1 MSELLRQ
8 QKDWQA
14 VEMEATE
21 ACRETTGPL
30 LSPIPWGYLCLCV
43 GLGRRGPPRGRT
55 ASSPPLNQSALLSAQ
70 ASSCHDSGGSHS
82 RLCPHLASECCTE
95 PATFSF
101 FKKNLFICLLIYLLC
116 VCVPVYMCSC
126 MCGHQPQ
133 GDLVSSFLCSSKGSA
148 EQTIS
153 TAWPLPDFHPQLTR
167 RKP

>member
-1 MSELLRQ
+1 MDLWVSELLRQ

-70 ASSCHDSGGSHS
+70 ASSCHNSGGSHS

-101 FKKNLFICLLIYLLC
+101 LKKKKSIYLLTYLFI
-116 VCVPVYMCSC
+116 VCVRACVHVFVHVWSPAS
-126 MCGHQPQ
+126 G
-133 GDLVSSFLCSSKGSA
+133 
-148 EQTIS
+148 
-153 TAWPLPDFHPQLTR
+153 
-167 RKP
+167 